1 MKMFLDFVLSVRG
14 WQVKWLSSAAY
25 EALLRLRNALD
36 PLYLLPSKCSDADI
50 LLGSMAA
57 LKHAGFERMTELVW
71 LPRL

>member
-1 MKMFLDFVLSVRG
+1 M
-14 WQVKWLSSAAY
+14 
-25 EALLRLRNALD
+25 RNALD
-36 PLYLLPSKCSDADI
+36 PLYLLPSKCSDADL